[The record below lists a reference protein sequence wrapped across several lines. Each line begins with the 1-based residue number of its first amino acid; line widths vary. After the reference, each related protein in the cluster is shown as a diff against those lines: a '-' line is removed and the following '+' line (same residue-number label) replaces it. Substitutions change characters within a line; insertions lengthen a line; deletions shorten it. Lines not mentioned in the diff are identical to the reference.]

1 MPSARGSVEIAASPE
16 RVRDVLTDFARYPE
30 FVPDMALATV
40 LRGATSEW
48 TVKFRVSVVRPIDY
62 TLRLWLDPPA
72 PDGGIALRWA
82 LVEGAVFRA
91 NDGSWTLTPSAAG
104 TLATYELS
112 VELALFMPRSLLR
125 LLTGKSLPRML
136 EAVRDRVERREGDN
150 SGQQPV
156 TG

>member
-1 MPSARGSVEIAASPE
+1 MPSARGSIEIAASPE

-40 LRGATSEW
+40 LRAGASEW
-48 TVKFRVSVVRPIDY
+48 TVKFRVSVVRPIEY
-62 TLRLWLDPPA
+62 TLRLWLEPPTA
-72 PDGGIALRWA
+72 DGVIALRWA
-82 LVEGAVFRA
+82 LVEGTVFRG
-91 NDGSWTLTPSAAG
+91 NDGGWTLSPSATG

-112 VELALFMPRSLLR
+112 VELALFMPRSMLR

-136 EAVRDRVERREGDN
+136 EAVRDRVERADN
-150 SGQQPV
+150 SGQPPR